1 VPPEPPGPGLPVS
14 APPEASP
21 SVVVVS
27 VPDPVSLDVPDVPEV
42 LGVVDVVR
50 ATEADVELSAAAT
63 G

>member
-1 VPPEPPGPGLPVS
+1 
-14 APPEASP
+14 
-21 SVVVVS
+21 VVVVS

-50 ATEADVELSAAAT
+50 ATEADVELSAAPT